1 MKGSQMDDEL
11 LWKRRF
17 LIFMAVRLFGLAT
30 ILLGVA
36 ITYTDLA
43 RAGGWPA
50 LGAIV
55 IVIGLLDAVLAPML
69 LKRMWNKQ

>member
-1 MKGSQMDDEL
+1 MDDEL

-17 LIFMAVRLFGLAT
+17 LIFMAVRLFGLIT
-30 ILLGVA
+30 FLLGVA

-69 LKRMWNKQ
+69 LKRIWDKT